1 MSLWIGF
8 VVSSAASCKS
18 LENSVMHYRKNPC
31 FELSRERE
39 KAGGW
44 GGRVW
49 RHYGL
54 WREQGSGCVSGG
66 DKRQVRGWDTAYQ
79 MTGLPTA
86 GDDLSKKPL
95 IAGQALGRHSPLI
108 RACCCQW
115 LQHLFIQAAERKTTT
130 ADKLIL
136 ALTAVRPLWYMDAVQ
151 SWRNLLSFRN
161 SACFMFIR
169 PVLIIQR
176 HSCISPEHAG

>member
-18 LENSVMHYRKNPC
+18 LENSVIHYRKNPC

-95 IAGQALGRHSPLI
+95 ISGQALGRHSPLI

-115 LQHLFIQAAERKTTT
+115 LTPTPVHSGCRAEDDNSRQAYTSTDCCQASVIYGCSAE
-130 ADKLIL
+130 L
-136 ALTAVRPLWYMDAVQ
+136 A
-151 SWRNLLSFRN
+151 
-161 SACFMFIR
+161 
-169 PVLIIQR
+169 
-176 HSCISPEHAG
+176 